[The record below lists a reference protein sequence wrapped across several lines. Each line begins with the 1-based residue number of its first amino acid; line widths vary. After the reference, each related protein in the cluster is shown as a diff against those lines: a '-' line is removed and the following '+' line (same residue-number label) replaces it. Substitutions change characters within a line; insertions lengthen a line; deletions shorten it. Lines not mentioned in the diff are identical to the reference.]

1 MSATYVPI
9 TELEFDVVCKESKGW
24 VKVYQGVELVY
35 QYTTKKNPDVVVKIY
50 SSITRNNGL
59 SRQVGKD
66 AIRICAVN
74 TVTNR
79 GVLKSGRVNRVVGW
93 QDRVKSRVLELLQEL
108 W

>member
-35 QYTTKKNPDVVVKIY
+35 QYTTKKNPDVGVKVY
-50 SSITRNNGL
+50 SSITKGV
-59 SRQVGKD
+59 SRSVGKD
-66 AIRICAVN
+66 AIRVCAVN
-74 TVTNR
+74 TKTNK
-79 GVLKSGRVNRVVGW
+79 GIIKS
-93 QDRVKSRVLELLQEL
+93 SRVYRVPGWEQRVQQRVIETLEKI